1 MAAAVSR
8 RSLPLRG
15 LVGGLV
21 TSLLVVAV
29 GSGAV
34 VASTGASTVVTY
46 AVSPGQTPNQVFPL
60 VAPANAQPAEL
71 YYFTAEMYDSLYW
84 YGNKSHLSINR
95 AWSLA
100 DLPKFTVV
108 NGHTVATI
116 TLKDYDWS
124 DGTPI
129 TTRDVEFWMRLLV
142 ANKDQWWDYSPESS
156 RTMSLPRIT

>member
-1 MAAAVSR
+1 MLASSLGWSRACEVAVMRRVMRGSRCSR

-71 YYFTAEMYDSLYW
+71 YYFTAEMYDS
-84 YGNKSHLSINR
+84 S
-95 AWSLA
+95 
-100 DLPKFTVV
+100 
-108 NGHTVATI
+108 
-116 TLKDYDWS
+116 
-124 DGTPI
+124 
-129 TTRDVEFWMRLLV
+129 LLV
-142 ANKDQWWDYSPESS
+142 RE
-156 RTMSLPRIT
+156 